1 MPHSW
6 CHPTIPPSS
15 APSSPPIS
23 VPSYQPTPF
32 SALSILPITQL
43 LLPLC
48 VSATVF
54 SLYPLAVGFPFFLP
68 PLLLMPTPLLLSFLL
83 LSLPQPTDPVPLPS
97 ANSFLHLFGSINA
110 SNASL
115 VLSSHHPCKPPPRPL
130 FAVPKANALSPVNL
144 LVAPTLCCP
153 PGYFCYSSP
162 HTTPPTSSLHR
173 IPHTASLHRITTSP
187 TASSLRIP
195 LPLPHSA
202 YRIPHYRTLCLHLYR
217 TLLFSPPFLLR
228 RGM

>member
-54 SLYPLAVGFPFFLP
+54 FLYPLAVGFPFFLP

-153 PGYFCYSSP
+153 PGYFCYSST
-162 HTTPPTSSLHR
+162 HTILHHYIAYR
-173 IPHTASLHRITTSP
+173 IPHHYIALRHR
-187 TASSLRIP
+187 

-202 YRIPHYRTLCLHLYR
+202 YLYR
-217 TLLFSPPFLLR
+217 FLTPHTAYRITALSASTSTAPYPFPLLSS
-228 RGM
+228 